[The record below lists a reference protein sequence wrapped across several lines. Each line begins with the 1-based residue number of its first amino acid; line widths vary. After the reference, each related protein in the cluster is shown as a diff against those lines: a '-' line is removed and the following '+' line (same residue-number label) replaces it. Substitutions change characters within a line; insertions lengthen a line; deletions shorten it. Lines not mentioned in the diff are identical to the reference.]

1 MHWKKK
7 LSHFD
12 LKSWVAGGTKI
23 LQLLGIPVTQL
34 FRSKWLIFSFFFQ
47 LFRSKWLIFFFQ
59 CTTDKPSFPFTLSIC
74 DSGLGHFGRGHLG
87 RGHYGRGHLGRG
99 HYGRG
104 HFGRGH
110 LGRGH
115 FGPLI

>member
-1 MHWKKK
+1 MVPTINFMPSYVVFVGFCDNDDLIATVKQYTIKLMIAKK
-7 LSHFD
+7 LCYIV
-12 LKSWVAGGTKI
+12 KG
-23 LQLLGIPVTQL
+23 
-34 FRSKWLIFSFFFQ
+34 
-47 LFRSKWLIFFFQ
+47 
-59 CTTDKPSFPFTLSIC
+59 
-74 DSGLGHFGRGHLG
+74 GLGNFGRGHLG

-104 HFGRGH
+104 HLGRGHYGRGHLGRDH

>member
-1 MHWKKK
+1 MMYPGQKYTHVDISWSKVYPPRRI
-7 LSHFD
+7 LA
-12 LKSWVAGGTKI
+12 KSIPTK
-23 LQLLGIPVTQL
+23 T
-34 FRSKWLIFSFFFQ
+34 
-47 LFRSKWLIFFFQ
+47 
-59 CTTDKPSFPFTLSIC
+59 
-74 DSGLGHFGRGHLG
+74 GLGHFGRGHLG

>member
-1 MHWKKK
+1 MDKVRAI
-7 LSHFD
+7 SF
-12 LKSWVAGGTKI
+12 
-23 LQLLGIPVTQL
+23 LGIRKLRVWTKFNFVNFEL
-34 FRSKWLIFSFFFQ
+34 FSKKIPIFV
-47 LFRSKWLIFFFQ
+47 
-59 CTTDKPSFPFTLSIC
+59 FPCCSTLETLSI
-74 DSGLGHFGRGHLG
+74 DVSITNVGLMGLGHFGRGHLG
-87 RGHYGRGHLGRG
+87 RGHYGRGHLGLG

>member
-1 MHWKKK
+1 MRYLNFPLPSLEQEKIV
-7 LSHFD
+7 
-12 LKSWVAGGTKI
+12 KSTTSGTVHQPTCMKMGT
-23 LQLLGIPVTQL
+23 LN
-34 FRSKWLIFSFFFQ
+34 SKHMG
-47 LFRSKWLIFFFQ
+47 RR
-59 CTTDKPSFPFTLSIC
+59 
-74 DSGLGHFGRGHLG
+74 GLGHFGRGHLG

-104 HFGRGH
+104 HLGRGH

>member
-1 MHWKKK
+1 MQH
-7 LSHFD
+7 S
-12 LKSWVAGGTKI
+12 I
-23 LQLLGIPVTQL
+23 TQ
-34 FRSKWLIFSFFFQ
+34 SIACGSTEC
-47 LFRSKWLIFFFQ
+47 IQ
-59 CTTDKPSFPFTLSIC
+59 CISPSSQQTLRP
-74 DSGLGHFGRGHLG
+74 GLGHFSRGHLG

-99 HYGRG
+99 HYGRC

>member
-1 MHWKKK
+1 MHINYIVHYC
-7 LSHFD
+7 LHETLAVTHIFCRNISMIGI
-12 LKSWVAGGTKI
+12 LKRVYEHY
-23 LQLLGIPVTQL
+23 LL
-34 FRSKWLIFSFFFQ
+34 KM
-47 LFRSKWLIFFFQ
+47 
-59 CTTDKPSFPFTLSIC
+59 
-74 DSGLGHFGRGHLG
+74 GLGHFGRGHLG

>member
-1 MHWKKK
+1 M
-7 LSHFD
+7 
-12 LKSWVAGGTKI
+12 
-23 LQLLGIPVTQL
+23 Q
-34 FRSKWLIFSFFFQ
+34 SKPLPTPQNREATFPSIAMLIYKVFYTF
-47 LFRSKWLIFFFQ
+47 LM
-59 CTTDKPSFPFTLSIC
+59 
-74 DSGLGHFGRGHLG
+74 GLGHFGRGHLG

>member
-1 MHWKKK
+1 MCISFRKDIEIIV
-7 LSHFD
+7 SRRI
-12 LKSWVAGGTKI
+12 KSMRW
-23 LQLLGIPVTQL
+23 LGSYIT
-34 FRSKWLIFSFFFQ
+34 LISPNRGSSF
-47 LFRSKWLIFFFQ
+47 
-59 CTTDKPSFPFTLSIC
+59 
-74 DSGLGHFGRGHLG
+74 DSGWWGLGNFGRGHLG

-110 LGRGH
+110 FGRGH

>member
-1 MHWKKK
+1 MKKGGINAFAEIFK
-7 LSHFD
+7 LF
-12 LKSWVAGGTKI
+12 LKMKRRISWECGM
-23 LQLLGIPVTQL
+23 
-34 FRSKWLIFSFFFQ
+34 
-47 LFRSKWLIFFFQ
+47 
-59 CTTDKPSFPFTLSIC
+59 
-74 DSGLGHFGRGHLG
+74 GLGHFGRGHLG
-87 RGHYGRGHLGRG
+87 RGHYGRGLLGRG

>member
-1 MHWKKK
+1 MELYFLVLLVKPLMLNNADTYYK
-7 LSHFD
+7 L
-12 LKSWVAGGTKI
+12 
-23 LQLLGIPVTQL
+23 
-34 FRSKWLIFSFFFQ
+34 LIIQ
-47 LFRSKWLIFFFQ
+47 
-59 CTTDKPSFPFTLSIC
+59 SIYNVRL
-74 DSGLGHFGRGHLG
+74 GLGHFGRGHLG

>member
-1 MHWKKK
+1 MRTH
-7 LSHFD
+7 
-12 LKSWVAGGTKI
+12 T
-23 LQLLGIPVTQL
+23 P
-34 FRSKWLIFSFFFQ
+34 
-47 LFRSKWLIFFFQ
+47 
-59 CTTDKPSFPFTLSIC
+59 
-74 DSGLGHFGRGHLG
+74 HFGVRTITPPDATPNVGMLRMWYINNFSSVTFNYASIIDWGLGHLG